1 MLGKFEM
8 NLNAKSISSI
18 ISQRTIYFLLQILVT
33 LQIKEVAAI
42 FVGMFD
48 VSENIREKFFPDVKS
63 NHLLKTNQ
71 SAFIVIISSLDILI
85 LINL

>member
-1 MLGKFEM
+1 MSVRELYIFYF
-8 NLNAKSISSI
+8 KSS
-18 ISQRTIYFLLQILVT
+18 

-71 SAFIVIISSLDILI
+71 SAFIVIISSLDFLI

>member
-18 ISQRTIYFLLQILVT
+18 VSQRTKYFLLQILVT
-33 LQIKEVAAI
+33 NQRSCS

-48 VSENIREKFFPDVKS
+48 VSENIREKFSPDVKS
-63 NHLLKTNQ
+63 NHLLKTYQ
-71 SAFIVIISSLDILI
+71 SSLDFLI
-85 LINL
+85 PINL

>member
-8 NLNAKSISSI
+8 NLNTKSISSI
-18 ISQRTIYFLLQILVT
+18 VSQRTIYFLLQILVT

-71 SAFIVIISSLDILI
+71 SAFIVIISSLDFLI

>member
-1 MLGKFEM
+1 MSVREQYIFYF
-8 NLNAKSISSI
+8 KSS
-18 ISQRTIYFLLQILVT
+18 

-42 FVGMFD
+42 FVVGMFD

>member
-1 MLGKFEM
+1 MLNQFHQLSVREQYIFYF
-8 NLNAKSISSI
+8 KSS
-18 ISQRTIYFLLQILVT
+18 

-71 SAFIVIISSLDILI
+71 SAFIVIISSLDFLI

>member
-1 MLGKFEM
+1 MSVRELYIFYF
-8 NLNAKSISSI
+8 KSS
-18 ISQRTIYFLLQILVT
+18 

-42 FVGMFD
+42 FVVGMFD

-71 SAFIVIISSLDILI
+71 SAFIVIISSLDFLI

>member
-1 MLGKFEM
+1 MLNQFHQLSVREQYIFYF
-8 NLNAKSISSI
+8 KSS
-18 ISQRTIYFLLQILVT
+18 

-42 FVGMFD
+42 FVVGMFD

-71 SAFIVIISSLDILI
+71 SAFIVIISSLDFLI

>member
-1 MLGKFEM
+1 MLNQFHQLSVRE
-8 NLNAKSISSI
+8 LNIFYFKSS
-18 ISQRTIYFLLQILVT
+18 

-48 VSENIREKFFPDVKS
+48 VSENIREKFSPDVKS
-63 NHLLKTNQ
+63 NHLLKTYQ
-71 SAFIVIISSLDILI
+71 SSFDFLI